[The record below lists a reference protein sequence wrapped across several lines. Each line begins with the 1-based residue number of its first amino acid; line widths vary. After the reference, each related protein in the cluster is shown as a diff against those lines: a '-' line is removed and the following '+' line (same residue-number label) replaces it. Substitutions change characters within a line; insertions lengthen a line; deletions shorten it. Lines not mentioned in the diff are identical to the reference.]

1 MAEDK
6 KELAPE
12 LKEKLRAGFEQEWR
26 KELRKSVPAKER
38 TKASRQKMP
47 ERPPE
52 VRNKDFQEVNKGLT
66 PEMAQ

>member
-12 LKEKLRAGFEQEWR
+12 LKEKLRAGFDEEWR

-38 TKASRQKMP
+38 TKAPR
-47 ERPPE
+47 
-52 VRNKDFQEVNKGLT
+52 
-66 PEMAQ
+66 